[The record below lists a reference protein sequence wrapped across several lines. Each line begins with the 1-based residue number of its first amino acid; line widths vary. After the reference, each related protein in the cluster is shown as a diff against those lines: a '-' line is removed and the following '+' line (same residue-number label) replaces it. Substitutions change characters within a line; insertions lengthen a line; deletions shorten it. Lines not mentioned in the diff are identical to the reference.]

1 MSTTQISDIELND
14 GFRIPAFGTSQ
25 LKGMAAVESIS
36 TALSIDYL
44 LRRHCVPMTACAFW
58 PMRPTDK

>member
-1 MSTTQISDIELND
+1 MSTTQISDIELNE

-36 TALSIDYL
+36 TVLSIDYL
-44 LRRHCVPMTACAFW
+44 SARHRVQLQE
-58 PMRPTDK
+58 